1 MNREEALIL
10 LSFHSGRNSD
20 FNNPKWENG
29 FIGSLRYFDGKL
41 NENNFIEV
49 MECLKVLFKEFV
61 EKTIDRNLMADI
73 YGIFYQANLWLRK
86 GGALENIEV
95 QYKNKIEEWLKIYS
109 YAVALLLEYSEE
121 FEEEEFYKE
130 VFYEYNNYLEG
141 ISNYK

>member
-1 MNREEALIL
+1 M
-10 LSFHSGRNSD
+10 
-20 FNNPKWENG
+20 
-29 FIGSLRYFDGKL
+29 RYFDGKL

-73 YGIFYQANLWLRK
+73 YGIFYQTNLWLGK
-86 GGALENIEV
+86 GGALEDIEV
-95 QYKNKIEEWLKIYS
+95 QYKNKIEEWLKIFS